1 MLPQFNSKIALFHNV
16 IEFAHIQGRIHIT
29 NISAMCDKIKE
40 TYSKEAWFTLPITP
54 PQGCDYFEGYLIVLN

>member
-40 TYSKEAWFTLPITP
+40 TYSKEA
-54 PQGCDYFEGYLIVLN
+54 